1 MTVAHYDSILV
12 QCCVYYI
19 NMLGVQ
25 RKMNL
30 IAVVPDLILILCS
43 VFLFVQ
49 SAIIMRDDSTENVSK
64 LNWQLYIAIVRNL
77 TLLCYIA
84 IDLNLGHGVYI

>member
-1 MTVAHYDSILV
+1 MHMHINDCSILI
-12 QCCVYYI
+12 VYKCNVVYTI
-19 NMLGVQ
+19 SIIMLGVQ

-77 TLLCYIA
+77 TLYVRICYT
-84 IDLNLGHGVYI
+84 LL

>member
-1 MTVAHYDSILV
+1 M
-12 QCCVYYI
+12 YI

-64 LNWQLYIAIVRNL
+64 LNWQRYIYRYCEKVDVVMLYS
-77 TLLCYIA
+77 
-84 IDLNLGHGVYI
+84 H

>member
-1 MTVAHYDSILV
+1 
-12 QCCVYYI
+12 
-19 NMLGVQ
+19 MLGVQ

-64 LNWQLYIAIVRNL
+64 LNWQLYIAIVRKL
-77 TLLCYIA
+77 ALCYVILYYSHRLELRTWC
-84 IDLNLGHGVYI
+84 IYIVVITTF

>member
-1 MTVAHYDSILV
+1 M
-12 QCCVYYI
+12 YI

-43 VFLFVQ
+43 VLLFVQ

-64 LNWQLYIAIVRNL
+64 LNWQLYIYRYCEKVDVML
-77 TLLCYIA
+77 YS
-84 IDLNLGHGVYI
+84 H